1 MTRTRL
7 PRDLWNTKRHNTPED
22 TTPDRQLQRSG
33 MLSGGSAVSIVNPN
47 SEVARRG
54 QALQLNINGAVG
66 LMEVVRSNLGPKGT
80 IKMLVSGAGD
90 IKLTKD
96 GKVLLSE
103 MQIQNPTAAM
113 IARAA
118 TAQDEITGDGTTSI
132 VMLVGEFM
140 KQAERHISE
149 GLHPRIITEGF
160 ELAKKESLSFLDTFA
175 VKKEIDRELLISV
188 ARTSLRTKVHRA
200 LADTLTE
207 AVVDAVLTIY
217 RENEP
222 IDLHMVEI
230 MAMQHRSETDTRLIR
245 GLVMDHGARHPDMPK
260 KVKDAYVLTLN
271 VSLEYEKSEVNS
283 GFFYSSAEQR
293 EKLVESERKF
303 VDEKLK
309 KVVELK
315 KQVCGDSG
323 KGFVIINQKGIDPL
337 SLDVLA
343 KNGILALRRAK
354 RRNMERMQL
363 ICGGIAQNSVDDLTP
378 DVLGWAGLIYEH
390 TLGEDKF
397 TFVEDVKDP
406 SSATIL
412 IKGPNPHT
420 INQTK
425 DAIRDG
431 LRAVKNALEDN
442 MVVPGAGA
450 FQVALHAHLLKFKD
464 TVKGRVKA
472 GITSFAEGV
481 LVIPKTLA
489 TNGGFDPM
497 DVIVTMQE
505 EYQEGHIVGVDL
517 QSGETLDPIAEGI
530 WDNYRVVRNMIQNGA
545 VIATNFLLVDEMMR
559 AGRSS
564 LKAENNM
571 E

>member
-1 MTRTRL
+1 
-7 PRDLWNTKRHNTPED
+7 
-22 TTPDRQLQRSG
+22 
-33 MLSGGSAVSIVNPN
+33 MLSGGSAVSLINPN

-132 VMLVGEFM
+132 VML
-140 KQAERHISE
+140 
-149 GLHPRIITEGF
+149 
-160 ELAKKESLSFLDTFA
+160 FLDAFA
-175 VKKEIDRELLISV
+175 VKKEIDRELLMSV

-230 MAMQHRSETDTRLIR
+230 MAMQHKNETDTRLIR

-260 KVKDAYVLTLN
+260 RVKDAFVLTLN
-271 VSLEYEKSEVNS
+271 VSLEYEKSEINS

-293 EKLVESERKF
+293 TKLVESERKF

-309 KVVELK
+309 KVIELK

-363 ICGGIAQNSVDDLTP
+363 ICGGIAQNSVDDLSP
-378 DVLGWAGLIYEH
+378 DVLGYAGLIYEH

-406 SSATIL
+406 MSATIL

-420 INQTK
+420 IHQTK

-431 LRAVKNALEDN
+431 LRAVKNALEDG

-450 FQVALHAHLLKFKD
+450 FQVALHSHLLKFKD
-464 TVKGRVKA
+464 SVKGRVKA

-497 DVIVTMQE
+497 DVLVTMQE
-505 EYQEGHIVGVDL
+505 EYEDGHVVGVDL
-517 QSGETLDPIAEGI
+517 QSGETLDPSAEGI
-530 WDNYRVVRNMIQNGA
+530 WDNYRVVRNMIQNA
-545 VIATNFLLVDEMMR
+545 SVIATNFLLVDEMMR

-564 LKAENNM
+564 LKSENHM